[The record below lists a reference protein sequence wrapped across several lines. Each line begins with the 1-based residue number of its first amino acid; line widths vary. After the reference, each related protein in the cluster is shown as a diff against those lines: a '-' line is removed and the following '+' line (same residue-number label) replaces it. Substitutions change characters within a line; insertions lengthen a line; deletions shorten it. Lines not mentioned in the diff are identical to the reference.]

1 MSQPATTIVATAL
14 IGALIALSVAI
25 TNRWTIIPGVETGL
39 IVSVAGV
46 FTFGTAWALLKLT
59 GRRAR

>member
-1 MSQPATTIVATAL
+1 MSQAATDIVAAAL
-14 IGALIALSVAI
+14 IGALIALSVAL
-25 TNRWTIIPGVETGL
+25 TNRWTLIPEIETGL

>member
-1 MSQPATTIVATAL
+1 MSQSATTIVAAAL
-14 IGALIALSVAI
+14 IGGLIALSVAL
-25 TNRWTIIPGVETGL
+25 TNHWTLIPGVETGL

-46 FTFGTAWALLKLT
+46 FTFGTAWALVKLT